1 MADIPVPTNVTL
13 TEDGD
18 SVFEDVYIYGNLYYD
33 FGSDDLTFNTL
44 NVTGKSTLGDLTVN
58 NFNVSVDAKMFL
70 KHINEFHHSGV
81 SVHEERGH
89 YFTVDDNFRKML
101 DKKINDND

>member
-1 MADIPVPTNVTL
+1 MGGWV
-13 TEDGD
+13 
-18 SVFEDVYIYGNLYYD
+18 
-33 FGSDDLTFNTL
+33 DLGMRDKIIIQDNR
-44 NVTGKSTLGDLTVN
+44 GR
-58 NFNVSVDAKMFL
+58 NVSVDAKTFL
-70 KHINEFHHSGV
+70 KHIKEFHHSGV

>member
-1 MADIPVPTNVTL
+1 MEVSSINQAPHSWGFLFVGGWV
-13 TEDGD
+13 
-18 SVFEDVYIYGNLYYD
+18 
-33 FGSDDLTFNTL
+33 DLGMRDKIIIQDNR
-44 NVTGKSTLGDLTVN
+44 GRD
-58 NFNVSVDAKMFL
+58 VSVDAKTFL
-70 KHINEFHHSGV
+70 KHIKEFHHSGV

>member
-1 MADIPVPTNVTL
+1 MIFTITHSWGFLFVGGWLDLGMRDKIIIQDNRGRDVT
-13 TEDGD
+13 
-18 SVFEDVYIYGNLYYD
+18 
-33 FGSDDLTFNTL
+33 
-44 NVTGKSTLGDLTVN
+44 
-58 NFNVSVDAKMFL
+58 VDAKIFL
-70 KHINEFHHSGV
+70 KHIKEFHHSGV